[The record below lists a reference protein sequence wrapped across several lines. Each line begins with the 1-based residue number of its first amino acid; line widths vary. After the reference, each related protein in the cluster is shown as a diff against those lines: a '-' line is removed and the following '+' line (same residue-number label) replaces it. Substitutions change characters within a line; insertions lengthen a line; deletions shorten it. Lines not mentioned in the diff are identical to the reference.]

1 MVDGLLVGSMVVQCP
16 VWTCVQQYFVVYV
29 VLATHV
35 CIKLEIIVVVVVVV
49 VVLVVHWVHGQFILI
64 P

>member
-1 MVDGLLVGSMVVQCP
+1 M
-16 VWTCVQQYFVVYV
+16 WTCVQQYFVVYV

-35 CIKLEIIVVVVVVV
+35 CIKLEIIVVVVLV

>member
-1 MVDGLLVGSMVVQCP
+1 M
-16 VWTCVQQYFVVYV
+16 VYV

-49 VVLVVHWVHGQFILI
+49 VVLVVQWVHGQFILI